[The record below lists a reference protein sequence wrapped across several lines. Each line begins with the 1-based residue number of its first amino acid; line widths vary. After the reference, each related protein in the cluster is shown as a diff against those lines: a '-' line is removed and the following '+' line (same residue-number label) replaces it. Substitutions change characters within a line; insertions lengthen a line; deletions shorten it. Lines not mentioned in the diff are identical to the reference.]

1 MSNHTEISIAHMS
14 MIQGI
19 VTRLETNSFTLKA
32 LAMTLAAS
40 VLAFTG
46 AVKNP
51 NWVYPLAGCLP
62 VVAFWIM
69 DAKYLRLGRLF
80 RRLFDEVRLGTVSE
94 PFTMN
99 ISPYKKQEQGGLR
112 IAFSWSICWFYLSI
126 LLTFAI
132 VSYYFFQ
139 KGVCPYA

>member
-1 MSNHTEISIAHMS
+1 MDRHDEVSIAHMS
-14 MIQGI
+14 MIQGV

-51 NWVYPLAGCLP
+51 NWVYPLAGCFP
-62 VVAFWIM
+62 VVVFWVM

-80 RRLFDEVRLGTVSE
+80 RNLFDSVRLGNVDA
-94 PFTMN
+94 PFSMD
-99 ISPYKKQEQGGLR
+99 IKPYMEEEQSVIR
-112 IAFSWSICWFYLSI
+112 IAFSLSVCWFYLSI
-126 LLTFAI
+126 IVAFAI
-132 VSYYFFQ
+132 VSLFIFKQ
-139 KGVCPYA
+139 GV